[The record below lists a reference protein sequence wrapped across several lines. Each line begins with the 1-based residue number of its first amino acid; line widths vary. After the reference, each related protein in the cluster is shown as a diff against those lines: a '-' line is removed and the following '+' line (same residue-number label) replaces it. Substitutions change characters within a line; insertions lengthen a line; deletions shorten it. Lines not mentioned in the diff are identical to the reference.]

1 MRSRDQHG
9 LGIDMLHHILI
20 EKLPQLSP
28 ESFSMMALEL
38 LQTLS
43 GCLLS
48 QQSNKTHD
56 SIDSVAI
63 KQLWDIALRCSNT
76 DVSMTAI
83 RHLNSYYINL
93 QPHSSRLEKEVEFIK
108 QCMDYLETAS
118 KHLSENEEKNLT
130 IIQRAVV
137 LLKTHLEGFRSRY
150 AYNFRRWQLNGDT
163 ELLSHRTRER
173 TGCVLRI
180 SCQPASLPDRITF
193 EMQSTDYVGE
203 LRAEIQHWWE
213 SLIKKYEENADK
225 RPSFSNFSPGT
236 INDGPLR
243 LLTQGIYITVL
254 FLNIN
259 AFHKFNTRF
268 NNIYL
273 QIIDSNHF

>member
-1 MRSRDQHG
+1 MTLLGQVRSREQHG

-28 ESFSMMALEL
+28 ETFSIMALEL

-48 QQSNKTHD
+48 QLNKTTNE
-56 SIDSVAI
+56 SIDSTAI
-63 KQLWDIALRCSNT
+63 KQLWDIALRCQNT

-83 RHLNSYYINL
+83 RHLNVYYINL
-93 QPHSSRLEKEVEFIK
+93 QPHSSRLQKEEEFIK

-118 KHLSENEEKNLT
+118 KCLNENEEKSLT

-150 AYNFRRWQLNGDT
+150 AYNFRRWQLNGDN
-163 ELLSHRTRER
+163 ELLPHRPRER
-173 TGCVLRI
+173 TGCLIRI
-180 SCQPASLPDRITF
+180 SCQPASLPDRTLF
-193 EMQSTDYVGE
+193 EMQSNDYVGE

-213 SLIKKYEENADK
+213 SLIKKYENNMEK
-225 RPSFSNFSPGT
+225 RPFSNINPIN

-243 LLTQGIYITVL
+243 LLTQGISSV
-254 FLNIN
+254 
-259 AFHKFNTRF
+259 
-268 NNIYL
+268 
-273 QIIDSNHF
+273 